1 MHRSYWFG
9 AVAVTAAVGAAGLA
23 SCGDLV
29 IPQNTPGDD
38 GGGGDDDA
46 GAGLDARPDPNC
58 DAGIPL
64 ALACTG
70 LYADWPTL
78 TLAPDVHAY
87 QPGASMWVDG
97 ATSLRWVWLPPGT
110 KIDTTDPN
118 NWVFPVGTKFWQEL
132 SLLGKPIETRFS
144 WKEAPT
150 LWFRATYAWAADL
163 NSAPELT
170 IGLPNARGLPYE
182 IPAVS
187 ECEKCHDGANDFVL
201 GFEAVG
207 LAMPQSSGQNLEA
220 LALQGL
226 LTQDPSASATVPG
239 DPTTS
244 ASLAFLHANCGTS
257 CHNRNTGAE
266 AGQTGLFM
274 KLTVD
279 ATGALPSTAQAT
291 DTWLTAYKVPS
302 IFTPGGTTTPAA
314 GAPDSGGAAAPP
326 GAAATGGGFYRL
338 EPGNLSHSM
347 IPWRAGRRDGV
358 TQMPPIATH
367 LVDNADMQ
375 LLDAWVTAL
384 PP

>member
-1 MHRSYWFG
+1 MRRSHRSLVFAAAMSTALG
-9 AVAVTAAVGAAGLA
+9 ALGLL

-29 IPQNTPGDD
+29 IPQNAFND
-38 GGGGDDDA
+38 GGEDDA
-46 GAGLDARPDPNC
+46 LEPLDARVNPNC
-58 DAGIPL
+58 DAGIPV

-78 TLAPDVHAY
+78 KLAPDVQAY
-87 QPGASMWVDG
+87 QPGVGMWADG
-97 ATSLRWVWLPPGT
+97 ATSQRWIWLPPGA

-118 NWVFPVGTKFWQEL
+118 NWVFPVGTKLWQEL
-132 SLLGKPIETRFS
+132 SILGKRIETRFT
-144 WKEAPT
+144 WKQAPT
-150 LWFRATYAWAADL
+150 LWFRTTYAWTDDLYAA
-163 NSAPELT
+163 PQLT
-170 IGLPNARGLPYE
+170 IGRPNARGLPYE

-187 ECEKCHDGANDFVL
+187 ACEKCHNGANDFVL

-207 LAMPQSSGQNLEA
+207 LASPQAAGLNLPS
-220 LALQGL
+220 LVRQGL
-226 LTQDPSASATVPG
+226 LTNPPSTLPAAPG
-239 DPTTS
+239 DLSTS
-244 ASLAFLHANCGTS
+244 AALAYLHANCGTS

-274 KLTVD
+274 KLTVN

-302 IFTPGGTTTPAA
+302 IFTPGGTTIVTSSAATPAPA
-314 GAPDSGGAAAPP
+314 S
-326 GAAATGGGFYRL
+326 TGTFYRL
-338 EPGNLSHSM
+338 APGDPSHSM

-367 LVDNADMQ
+367 LADQ
-375 LLDAWVTAL
+375 LGVAALDAWVTAL